1 MTPTQ
6 VKDRPTVTYSADPS
20 AYYTLTMIDPD
31 APTRQNPEISEV
43 RHWVMVNIPGNKVSV
58 GQTLVEYIGSGPPQ
72 GTGLHRYIFLVFKQM
87 GKLAFDE
94 PYVAV
99 T

>member
-6 VKDRPTVTYSADPS
+6 VKDRPTVTYSADAS

-31 APTRQNPEISEV
+31 APTRQHPDISEV
-43 RHWVMVNIPGNKVSV
+43 RHWVVVNIPGNKVND

-72 GTGLHRYIFLVFKQM
+72 GTGLHRYIFLVFKQIE
-87 GKLAFDE
+87 KLAFDE